1 MDIEELLKYVD
12 EKFNKIS
19 ETFLSNA
26 QYIYSIEERLK
37 KLEEEVEK

>member
-1 MDIEELLKYVD
+1 MDIEELVKYVD

-26 QYIYSIEERLK
+26 QYIHSIEARVK
-37 KLEEEVEK
+37 KLEEGVN